1 MTQPLHWLSRRQ
13 RDGGVDL
20 IRLPAGVPGRLWL
33 CGKHAIGPDHDA
45 LLAEVG
51 GTAAAATTTTTTVV
65 CLTERHELA
74 DRYPAYVMWLDD
86 PGSPS
91 RWFPIHDLHAPDVET
106 MERFVGE
113 LVELLRAGE
122 TLIVHCAA
130 GKGRAGTTA
139 VCVLVALGM
148 SLPDARD
155 HVATARPGAGP
166 EVGAQRQLVHD
177 LAERLR

>member
-1 MTQPLHWLSRRQ
+1 MTRPLHWLSRRQ
-13 RDGGVDL
+13 RDGGIDL

-45 LLAEVG
+45 LVAEVG
-51 GTAAAATTTTTTVV
+51 GSATVV

-74 DRYPAYVMWLDD
+74 DRYPGYLAWLDD
-86 PGSPS
+86 PGSPA
-91 RWFPIHDLHAPDVET
+91 RWFPIHDLHAPDPET

-122 TLIVHCAA
+122 TLVVHCGA

-139 VCVLVALGM
+139 VCVLLALGM
-148 SLPDARD
+148 SLADALD

-166 EVGAQRQLVHD
+166 EVGVQHQLVHD

>member
-1 MTQPLHWLSRRQ
+1 MTPSRHWLNRRQ
-13 RDGGVDL
+13 RDGGVDP

-45 LLAEVG
+45 LVAEVG
-51 GTAAAATTTTTTVV
+51 GAATVV
-65 CLTERHELA
+65 CLTERHELV
-74 DRYPAYVMWLDD
+74 DRYPAYVAWLDD
-86 PGSPS
+86 PDSPT
-91 RWFPIHDLHAPDVET
+91 RWFPIHDLHAPDAAT
-106 MERFVGE
+106 MERFAGE

-122 TLIVHCAA
+122 TLVVHCAA

-139 VCVLVALGM
+139 VCVLLALGM
-148 SLPDARD
+148 SLADALD

-166 EVGAQRQLVHD
+166 EVGVQRQLVHD